1 MHFLKAVL
9 QAIFI
14 KKHFKEERK
23 TLCFLHTFCAFD
35 LKMLLEVVVQTP
47 TVSCG
52 HQVKGPPPPGNSF

>member
-23 TLCFLHTFCAFD
+23 TLCFLHIFCAFD

-52 HQVKGPPPPGNSF
+52 H